1 MPETCRSCKGIF
13 PKGLLGVGLRIR
25 AGPINSYKFQ
35 VKSHQKT
42 KVLQAKRLFL
52 SVFLP
57 FYFVHAL
64 FVVCLCVYVTAK
76 TVRLIHDS
84 STFSAKLQS
93 CSPNQY
99 FYKHG
104 CDLLIVGDFMPV
116 EGMIVFF
123 YFFLPLFLFLRSLPS
138 VPFIRLKI
146 VYLNLVIFPNYH
158 ASTHLLMHLN
168 HLC

>member
-42 KVLQAKRLFL
+42 KALQAKRLFL

-76 TVRLIHDS
+76 TVCLIHDS

-123 YFFLPLFLFLRSLPS
+123 YFFFYLCFYFCALCPQPLSYVLKLF
-138 VPFIRLKI
+138 
-146 VYLNLVIFPNYH
+146 
-158 ASTHLLMHLN
+158 T
-168 HLC
+168 

>member
-42 KVLQAKRLFL
+42 KALQAKRLFL

-123 YFFLPLFLFLRSLPS
+123 YFFFYLCFYFCALCPQPLSYVLKLF
-138 VPFIRLKI
+138 
-146 VYLNLVIFPNYH
+146 
-158 ASTHLLMHLN
+158 T
-168 HLC
+168 